1 MMAGV
6 AAYTSRPEQFRGRD
20 VIHFID
26 NSGALF
32 GMAKGYSGDDDSA
45 RMIHAFHTVLAAI
58 DCNVWLEYVQSGA
71 NIADQPSRGDE
82 ALLLS
87 MGSVRF
93 EMELPPVGGDWAV
106 IYEELFMK
114 LAPRPS
120 RGVKRARREIE
131 DEIEKIKVRRP

>member
-1 MMAGV
+1 
-6 AAYTSRPEQFRGRD
+6 
-20 VIHFID
+20 
-26 NSGALF
+26 
-32 GMAKGYSGDDDSA
+32 MAKGYSGDDDSA

-71 NIADQPSRGDE
+71 NIADQPSRGDV

-87 MGSVRF
+87 MGSLPF
-93 EMELPPVGGDWAV
+93 DMELPPVGGDWAAV
-106 IYEELFMK
+106 YEALFVA